1 MPRVLRL
8 LARSA
13 VPFGLL
19 ACAALACAALAA
31 CDDAPGP
38 PPFERRPPVVSDL
51 QLSPSAFTY
60 TGNEAVVSIP
70 LQLSVAV
77 DEGDGAAVVRYVVRR
92 QFESGAVAEGTLAP
106 ADGRYAGTDT
116 LQVER
121 GAVGLYVVTVVAS
134 GAGGV
139 GNEATAL
146 LAYDALDLGPPVVV
160 AAASDPNPVPSPG
173 AFTVTATVGDPDGLA
188 NIARVVLESGGAE
201 FQLCDDGN
209 FGSCGFGGVDL
220 PAPSGDETEGD
231 GRFSRRFQI
240 PEGTEPGDI
249 GFTVQ
254 AFDRA
259 GQASAPVLLIVTVQ

>member
-1 MPRVLRL
+1 MPRAFRL
-8 LARSA
+8 LAL
-13 VPFGLL
+13 V
-19 ACAALACAALAA
+19 CAALAAAALAAAALAA

-38 PPFERRPPVVSDL
+38 PAFEREPPVLSDL
-51 QLSPSAFTY
+51 QLAPSAFTY
-60 TGNEAVVSIP
+60 TGTDDVVRIP

-77 DEGDGAAVVRYVVRR
+77 DEGDGVATVRYVVRR
-92 QFESGAVAEGTLAP
+92 QFESGALAEGTLAP

-116 LQVER
+116 LEVER
-121 GAVGLYVVTVVAS
+121 GAVGRYVVTVVAA

-146 LAYDALDLGPPVVV
+146 FDYDATDLGPPVVV
-160 AAASDPNPVPSPG
+160 AAASDPNPVTAPG

-188 NIARVVLESGGAE
+188 NVARVVLGSGGAE

-209 FGSCGFGGVDL
+209 FGSCGFGGTDL
-220 PAPSGDETEGD
+220 PAPSGDEAEND

-259 GQASAPVLLIVTVQ
+259 GQASEPVLLIVTVQ